1 VSHAP
6 TSREGLGHANL
17 RQMKVTRYCGLV
29 LLLCG
34 SVLASGGCAAGGL
47 AVVSPMLSALQ
58 LVGDRSVERTIAADL
73 PTALALTEETLT
85 RMAITLESRTR
96 SDDGW
101 VLRGV
106 SQGLSVEARLVPATE
121 RLTRIA
127 LRVEAG
133 WLTADKQTGEELQNQ
148 IARVLCERLAVPPS
162 LPPAQGSSLA
172 ILEAEVRSLRM
183 ELERNRPTPTP
194 ATSLTAPRPAFIID
208 TSAVVSVPASYGF
221 STPPVSPSTAAQ
233 AAPTVRPMVKTI
245 EPSQAP
251 LPNIRPAALEPV
263 STLTAVPTLGSRD

>member
-1 VSHAP
+1 MRA
-6 TSREGLGHANL
+6 
-17 RQMKVTRYCGLV
+17 TRHFGFAV
-29 LLLCG
+29 LLGGCA
-34 SVLASGGCAAGGL
+34 LASGGCVAGGL
-47 AVVSPMLSALQ
+47 AVVSPVLSALQ
-58 LVGDRSVERTIAADL
+58 VVSDRSVERTIAADL
-73 PTALALTEETLT
+73 PTALGLTEETLT

-106 SQGLSVEARLVPATE
+106 SPGLSVEARLVPATE

-148 IARVLCERLAVPPS
+148 IARVLGERLAAPQSP
-162 LPPAQGSSLA
+162 PPAQGGSLA

-194 ATSLTAPRPAFIID
+194 ATSLAAPRPAFIVD

-233 AAPTVRPMVKTI
+233 AAPTVRPLVKTV
-245 EPSQAP
+245 EPSLAP
-251 LPNIRPAALEPV
+251 LPNIRPAALEPA